1 MRNIGAA
8 ERFIDGLSNET
19 QKLLQTYVK
28 EVKAAFGDQLD
39 GLLLYGSAVRGE
51 FLQGRSNLNILL
63 LVSSYDSAVLKQYS
77 LLHRRWSKEQI
88 VVPLFLT
95 EEELRMSAAVFP
107 LEFLEIQE
115 HHRVL
120 DGRDPFIGFHVKT
133 DRLKEAV
140 VQGLTSHIVRL
151 RQRYVEGGG
160 GDDATTIL
168 LTLSIASTIP
178 LLRGVRRLL
187 GRPSLS
193 HSEAVISDVGEQL
206 KLDLRGLLD
215 VWLLKRGQISPGPH
229 EMSRLFDRYL
239 QTAVLVTRAVE
250 QLPQLELR

>member
-1 MRNIGAA
+1 MRNIGVA
-8 ERFIDGLSNET
+8 ESVIEGLSNEA

-28 EVKAAFGDQLD
+28 EVNAAFGDQME
-39 GLLLYGSAVRGE
+39 GMLLYGSAVRGE
-51 FLQGRSNLNILL
+51 FLRGRSNLNILL
-63 LVSSYDSAVLKQYS
+63 LVSSCDSAVLKQYS

-95 EEELRMSAAVFP
+95 EEELCRSAAVFP

-115 HHRVL
+115 QHRVL

-140 VQGLTSHIVRL
+140 VQGLTSHIIRL

-160 GDDATTIL
+160 NDEATTIL
-168 LTLSIASTIP
+168 LPLSMTSTIP

-187 GRPSLS
+187 GRPPLA
-193 HSEAVISDVGEQL
+193 HSESVISDVGEQL
-206 KLDLRGLLD
+206 KLDLQGLLD
-215 VWLLKRGQISPGPH
+215 VWLLKRGQISPGSH

-239 QTAVLVTRAVE
+239 QATILVTRAVE
-250 QLPQLELR
+250 QFPPLEPR